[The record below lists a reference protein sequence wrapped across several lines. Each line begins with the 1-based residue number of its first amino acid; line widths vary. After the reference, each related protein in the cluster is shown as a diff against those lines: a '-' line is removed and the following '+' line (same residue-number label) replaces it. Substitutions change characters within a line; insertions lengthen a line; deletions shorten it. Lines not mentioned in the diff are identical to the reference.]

1 MLIQQKT
8 RIKLMIN
15 GKKEKFLRHIIT
27 ILILSVILLS
37 SIYIVKEANHHCEKD
52 NCSICDNIFCCI
64 NIITNEAGG
73 TLNAEST
80 FPIFLLMI
88 LAGALSIKSVKL
100 RPLSLLSRGIR
111 LNE

>member
-1 MLIQQKT
+1 
-8 RIKLMIN
+8 MIN

-37 SIYIVKEANHHCEKD
+37 CVYIIKESNHHCEQD
-52 NCSICDNIFCCI
+52 NCRICDNIFCCI

-73 TLNAEST
+73 TINAEST
-80 FPIFLLMI
+80 FSIFLFMI
-88 LAGALSIKSVKL
+88 FAGAVSIKRVKL